1 MDSQLEGLAGGPDG
15 RLVTL
20 GDGRRFRVTVLDR
33 GKRCPTLLLEET
45 EEDAEAAPPG
55 RWQTQ
60 FLAEAADLLAGAA
73 EGGAHAPINFVLAD
87 LRALLRRDP
96 RALTLLLFAGY
107 LHVGDALSLRHG
119 EPGDNRYAR
128 AACAL
133 HRLQGAALPEGALDR
148 LLPAPD
154 EAAAATRG

>member
-1 MDSQLEGLAGGPDG
+1 VTTTDKSRATPGCWQRAFLVEVAEQLATRNAGSSRTP
-15 RLVTL
+15 
-20 GDGRRFRVTVLDR
+20 LD
-33 GKRCPTLLLEET
+33 
-45 EEDAEAAPPG
+45 
-55 RWQTQ
+55 
-60 FLAEAADLLAGAA
+60 
-73 EGGAHAPINFVLAD
+73 FVLAD
-87 LRALLRRDP
+87 LRALLRKDP
-96 RALTLLLFAGY
+96 STFTLLLFAGY